1 MLLLSI
7 VAFFA
12 TTAFYSAAKRRGL
25 HPGRAA
31 MLPFVV
37 LGVLLIFAHFG
48 ELLLTK
54 LLEMLETSQ
63 STDFAISF
71 GFNLLLLCTYV
82 AFIRKNWAMLNSYP
96 LPEGVDHHGPS

>member
-37 LGVLLIFAHFG
+37 LGILLIFAYFG

-54 LLEMLETSQ
+54 LLMMVETSQ

-71 GFNLLLLCTYV
+71 GFNLFLLCTYL
-82 AFIRKNWAMLNSYP
+82 AFIRKNWVVLNSHP
-96 LPEGVDHHGPS
+96 VIEDTDHSPS

>member
-1 MLLLSI
+1 MLLLTI
-7 VAFFA
+7 IALLA

-25 HPGRAA
+25 QPGRAA

-54 LLEMLETSQ
+54 LLVIADTSE
-63 STDFAISF
+63 STDYAISF
-71 GFNLLLLCTYV
+71 GFNLFLLCTYL
-82 AFIRKNWAMLNSYP
+82 AFIRKNWVVLNSHP
-96 LPEGVDHHGPS
+96 VIEDKDHSPS

>member
-1 MLLLSI
+1 MLLLTI

-12 TTAFYSAAKRRGL
+12 TTAFYSAAKHRGL
-25 HPGRAA
+25 QPGRAA

-54 LLEMLETSQ
+54 LLVKQTNQIAERLFLCLCMHSGLPTQ
-63 STDFAISF
+63 HYPF
-71 GFNLLLLCTYV
+71 G
-82 AFIRKNWAMLNSYP
+82 K
-96 LPEGVDHHGPS
+96 G

>member
-1 MLLLSI
+1 MLLISI

-12 TTAFYSAAKRRGL
+12 TTAFYSAAMRRGL

-37 LGVLLIFAHFG
+37 LGVLLIFAYFG

-54 LLEMLETSQ
+54 LLMMVETSQ

-71 GFNLLLLCTYV
+71 GFNLFLLCTYL
-82 AFIRKNWAMLNSYP
+82 AFIRKNWVVLNSHP
-96 LPEGVDHHGPS
+96 VIEDTDHSPS

>member
-54 LLEMLETSQ
+54 LLMMVETSQ

-71 GFNLLLLCTYV
+71 GFNLFLLCTYL
-82 AFIRKNWAMLNSYP
+82 AFIRKNWGVLNSHP
-96 LPEGVDHHGPS
+96 VIEDTDHSPS

>member
-1 MLLLSI
+1 MLLLTT

-12 TTAFYSAAKRRGL
+12 TTAFYSAAKHRGL
-25 HPGRAA
+25 QPGRAA

-37 LGVLLIFAHFG
+37 LGILLIFAYFG

-54 LLEMLETSQ
+54 LLMMVETSQ

-71 GFNLLLLCTYV
+71 GFNLFLLCTYL
-82 AFIRKNWAMLNSYP
+82 AFIRKNWGGLNSHP
-96 LPEGVDHHGPS
+96 VIEDTDHSPS